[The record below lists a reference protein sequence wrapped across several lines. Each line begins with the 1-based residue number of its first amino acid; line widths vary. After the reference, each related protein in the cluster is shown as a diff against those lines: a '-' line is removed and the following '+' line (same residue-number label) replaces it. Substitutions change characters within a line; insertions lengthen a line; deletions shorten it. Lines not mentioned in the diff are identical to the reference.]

1 MRVNELRDFTYENYF
16 KWVGFNKETVAI
28 HWNVRE
34 KKDLLSFP
42 TKLMEKIPNSSN
54 TNIYHQS
61 Y

>member
-42 TKLMEKIPNSSN
+42 TELMEKIPNSSN
-54 TNIYHQS
+54 TNI
-61 Y
+61 